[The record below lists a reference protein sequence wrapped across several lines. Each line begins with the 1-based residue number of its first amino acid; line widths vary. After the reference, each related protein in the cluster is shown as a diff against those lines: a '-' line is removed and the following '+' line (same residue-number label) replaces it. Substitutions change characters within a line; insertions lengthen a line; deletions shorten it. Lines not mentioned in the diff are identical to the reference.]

1 LAKGQVGLDLD
12 KELDGFGVQSYH
24 MAGPIRGE
32 CTMSSIF
39 IGKDTDGK
47 AQELLLNKANR
58 HGLVAGATGTGKTVT
73 LQILAEGFS
82 KAGVPV
88 FAADVKGDL
97 SGISQSGSKDHKLH
111 DKLLSRAEKI
121 GLDDYE
127 YSDFPTIFWDLYGE
141 QGHPI
146 RTTITE
152 MGPTL
157 LARLMGLSEA
167 QEGVLAIAF
176 DVAED
181 NDWPLLDLK
190 DLKAALTF
198 VAEQRKELILDYG
211 NITSQSVGAIV
222 RNLLVLERDGADL
235 FFGEPALKLSD
246 IMRTGY
252 NGHGYIS
259 ILAADQLINS
269 PRLYSTFLLWLM
281 SELFEEMPEVGN
293 PDKPKLAF
301 FFDEAHLLFTD
312 APKALVEKIEQV
324 ARLIRS
330 KGVGIYF
337 VTQNPSD
344 IPDSV
349 LSQVGNRIQH
359 ALRAYTPKE
368 MKAIKSSAQAFR
380 PNPSFKTEDV
390 ISDLGVGEALVSV
403 MDEKG
408 RPQIVGQ
415 TLIRPPS
422 SRLGP
427 AIVAER
433 KSVIADSPVKGQYDE
448 AIDRKSAYEV
458 LTAKRAEIAK
468 QQEKAAEAAEVE
480 KAKKKTKTRRS
491 SGRKRQSAL
500 GKGARAAAVSIAGDV
515 GARFAGKHGRALMR
529 GILGSMMRR

>member
-1 LAKGQVGLDLD
+1 
-12 KELDGFGVQSYH
+12 
-24 MAGPIRGE
+24 
-32 CTMSSIF
+32 MSSTF
-39 IGKDTDGK
+39 VGKDTDGVV
-47 AQELLLNKANR
+47 QRLLLNKANR
-58 HGLVAGATGTGKTVT
+58 HGLIAGATGTGKTVT

-82 KAGVPV
+82 NAGVPV

-111 DKLLSRAEKI
+111 DKLISRAEKI
-121 GLDDYE
+121 DLPDYV
-127 YSDFPTIFWDLYGE
+127 YSDFPTIFWDLYGK

-157 LARLMGLSEA
+157 LARLMGLTA
-167 QEGVLAIAF
+167 VQEGILAIAF

-181 NDWPLLDLK
+181 NDWALVDLK
-190 DLKAALTF
+190 DLKAALTY
-198 VAEQRKELILDYG
+198 VGEQRKELILEYG

-235 FFGEPALKLSD
+235 FFGEPALKLTD
-246 IMRTGY
+246 LMRTDE
-252 NGHGYIS
+252 NGKGYIS
-259 ILAADQLINS
+259 VLAADELINS

-281 SELFEEMPEVGN
+281 SELFEELPEVGN

-301 FFDEAHLLFTD
+301 FFDEAHLLFDD
-312 APKALVEKIEQV
+312 APKALVQKIEQV

-337 VTQNPSD
+337 VTQNPTD

-359 ALRAYTPKE
+359 ALRAFTPKE
-368 MKAIKSSAQAFR
+368 MKAIKSSAQSFR
-380 PNPSFKTEDV
+380 ANPSFKTEDV
-390 ISDLGVGEALVSV
+390 ISDLGVGEALVST

-422 SRLGP
+422 SRIGP
-427 AIVAER
+427 ATKAER
-433 KSVIADSPVKGQYDE
+433 EAVIAKSPVTGEYDE
-448 AIDRKSAYEV
+448 AVDRKSAYEI
-458 LTAKRAEIAK
+458 LTAKRAEFAK
-468 QQEKAAEAAEVE
+468 AQEKAAAAAEKE
-480 KAKKKTKTRRS
+480 KAKKKTTKRR
-491 SGRKRQSAL
+491 SGRKRQSAM
-500 GKGARAAAVSIAGDV
+500 GRGAKAAAVSIAGDI
-515 GARFAGKHGRALMR
+515 GARIAGKHGRALMR
-529 GILGSMMRR
+529 GILGGLMRR

>member
-1 LAKGQVGLDLD
+1 
-12 KELDGFGVQSYH
+12 
-24 MAGPIRGE
+24 
-32 CTMSSIF
+32 MSSVF
-39 IGKDTDGK
+39 VGKDTDGVV
-47 AQELLLNKANR
+47 QRLLLNKSNR
-58 HGLVAGATGTGKTVT
+58 HGLIAGATGTGKTVT

-82 KAGVPV
+82 NAGVPV

-97 SGISQSGSKDHKLH
+97 SGISQAGSIDHKLH
-111 DKLLSRAEKI
+111 DKLISRAQKI
-121 GLDDYE
+121 ELPDYT
-127 YSDFPTIFWDLYGE
+127 YSDFPTIFWDLYGK

-157 LARLMGLSEA
+157 LARLMGLTA
-167 QEGVLAIAF
+167 VQEGILAIAF

-181 NDWPLLDLK
+181 NDWALVDLK
-190 DLKAALTF
+190 DLKAALTY
-198 VAEQRKELILDYG
+198 VGEQRKELILEYG

-246 IMRTGY
+246 LMRKDE
-252 NGHGYIS
+252 NGKGYIS
-259 ILAADQLINS
+259 VLAADELINS

-281 SELFEEMPEVGN
+281 SELFEELPEVGN

-301 FFDEAHLLFTD
+301 FFDEAHLLFDD
-312 APKALVEKIEQV
+312 APKALVQKIEQV

-337 VTQNPSD
+337 VTQNPTD

-349 LSQVGNRIQH
+349 LSQIGNRIQH
-359 ALRAYTPKE
+359 ALRAFTPKE
-368 MKAIKSSAQAFR
+368 MKAIKSSAQSFR
-380 PNPSFKTEDV
+380 ANPSFKTEDV

-422 SRLGP
+422 SRIGP
-427 AIVAER
+427 ATKAER
-433 KSVIADSPVKGQYDE
+433 EAVIAKSPLTGQYDE
-448 AIDRKSAYEV
+448 AVDRKSAYEI
-458 LTAKRAEIAK
+458 LTAKRAEFAK
-468 QQEKAAEAAEVE
+468 AQEKAAAAAEKE
-480 KAKKKTKTRRS
+480 KAKKKTTKRR
-491 SGRKRQSAL
+491 SGRKRQSAM
-500 GKGARAAAVSIAGDV
+500 GRGAKAAAVSIAGDI
-515 GARFAGKHGRALMR
+515 GARIAGKHGRALMR
-529 GILGSMMRR
+529 GILGGLMRR